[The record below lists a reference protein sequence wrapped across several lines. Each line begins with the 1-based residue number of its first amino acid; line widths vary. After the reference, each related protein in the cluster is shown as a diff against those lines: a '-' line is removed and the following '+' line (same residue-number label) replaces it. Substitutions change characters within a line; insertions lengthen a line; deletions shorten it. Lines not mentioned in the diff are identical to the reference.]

1 MGIAWMVL
9 VAAEMFGVSTS
20 GLGYKIWYNYSLHRM
35 DYVLLYMISL
45 GVIGLLMDRTFRYL
59 VEDKL
64 LRWRVGLTQ

>member
-1 MGIAWMVL
+1 
-9 VAAEMFGVSTS
+9 MFGVSTS

-64 LRWRVGLTQ
+64 LKWRVGLIQ